1 MAGEYSDASLNNRY
15 RTTTCTLQPF
25 GSVGDRQSYNILNRY
40 LTILSA
46 TFPNE
51 ADLALSLNDDP
62 FTPAF
67 KSIQFDF
74 RENPVEKVT
83 ILNTNAVANT
93 VTMAFSSIPVIDNR
107 STVTGSVLITGGVAI
122 TAPTILD
129 SLGDVAVTTGVAT
142 RVYTGT
148 ANTDEVWVQNPE
160 ALGGTT
166 IRVGDS
172 GVGAANGIL
181 LPPQGVY
188 IANVGA
194 VTTGDVWVFHSKG
207 STINIPVTAFS
218 A

>member
-1 MAGEYSDASLNNRY
+1 MAGEYTDSLLNNRY
-15 RTTTCTLQPF
+15 HTTTCTLQPF
-25 GSVGDRQSYNILNRY
+25 GSNGDRQSYNILNRY

-51 ADLALSLNDDP
+51 ADLSLSLNDDP

-74 RENPVEKVT
+74 RDNPVEKVT
-83 ILNTNAVANT
+83 ILNTNAGVNV

-107 STVTGSVLITGGVAI
+107 STVTGSVLIAGGVAI
-122 TAPTILD
+122 TAPTVLD
-129 SLGDVAVTTGVAT
+129 SLADVAVATATAT
-142 RVYTGT
+142 RVYTGS
-148 ANTDEVWVQNPE
+148 AVTDEVWVQNPE
-160 ALGGTT
+160 ALGGTS

-172 GVGAANGIL
+172 GVGAANGII

-194 VTTGDVWVFHSKG
+194 VTTGDIWVFHTKG
-207 STINIPVTAFS
+207 STINIPVTAFTN
-218 A
+218 